1 MAASKKI
8 VETHYG
14 RNIGFTRAV
23 DELNII
29 RNGAMA
35 RIREEI
41 RCPMPDIVLK
51 RLTEQQI
58 DDARNGNLSHCN
70 EIPHGVSRHEAQPRT
85 TNRHAPRKKWIKKC
99 MRTERKRTRKCRSS
113 KDITFERDDLF
124 FDSNTQI

>member
-35 RIREEI
+35 RIRKEI
-41 RCPMPDIVLK
+41 RCPMPDIALK

-58 DDARNGNLSHCN
+58 DDARNGNLSHWGIETRSAAKNDKQTCTKKKMDKK
-70 EIPHGVSRHEAQPRT
+70 VHED
-85 TNRHAPRKKWIKKC
+85 RKKKDEKVPVVK
-99 MRTERKRTRKCRSS
+99 RYNLRKR
-113 KDITFERDDLF
+113 
-124 FDSNTQI
+124 